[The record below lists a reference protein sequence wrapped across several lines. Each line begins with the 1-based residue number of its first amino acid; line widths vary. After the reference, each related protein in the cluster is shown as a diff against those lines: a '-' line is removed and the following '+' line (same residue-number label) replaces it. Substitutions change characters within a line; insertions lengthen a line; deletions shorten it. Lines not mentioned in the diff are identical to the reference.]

1 MNGHL
6 KSITLNISQESWK
19 LDLPEDPVPAAR
31 GVQDQHQGPPP
42 RVPMTTSQI
51 APSRDV
57 GTSAPVQKIKN
68 V

>member
-6 KSITLNISQESWK
+6 KSITLNTSQESWK

-42 RVPMTTSQI
+42 RVPKTTSQI